1 MGSLP
6 TTIAMNL
13 DEWLRAAAADADR
26 RGLPQLK
33 PLLESLARSTL
44 SLRQADER
52 IRKEQDA
59 SR

>member
-13 DEWLRAAAADADR
+13 DEWLRAAAADAER

>member
-1 MGSLP
+1 
-6 TTIAMNL
+6 MNL